1 MDLLQK
7 CAVAFDR
14 LTGYQYRFTLGRKG
28 KLKEIVLGFGETD
41 FHHLAGLHKLKD
53 INIARDNRQTVF
65 RDILSGRITYQT
77 IEKSAFVHE
86 SHLRLETFQF
96 IEDLLDGDQLVFRF
110 NKKVLPYSAIDGD
123 FLLKM
128 GDGIALNISF
138 LFIDKEDCGNYF
150 CRSFFPME
158 RTDYTKNQMQYTLL
172 KKEKINLNT
181 GETIVQYDRLTP
193 KTTKKRGGGCRE
205 IDSLKQG
212 RL

>member
-138 LFIDKEDCGNYF
+138 LFIDKENCGNYF

-172 KKEKINLNT
+172 KKREN
-181 GETIVQYDRLTP
+181 QP
-193 KTTKKRGGGCRE
+193 KHW
-205 IDSLKQG
+205 
-212 RL
+212 

>member
-1 MDLLQK
+1 M
-7 CAVAFDR
+7 
-14 LTGYQYRFTLGRKG
+14 
-28 KLKEIVLGFGETD
+28 
-41 FHHLAGLHKLKD
+41 
-53 INIARDNRQTVF
+53 
-65 RDILSGRITYQT
+65 
-77 IEKSAFVHE
+77 
-86 SHLRLETFQF
+86 
-96 IEDLLDGDQLVFRF
+96 LDGDQLVFRF

-193 KTTKKRGGGCRE
+193 KTTKKEEGLSGNR
-205 IDSLKQG
+205 
-212 RL
+212 

>member
-1 MDLLQK
+1 M
-7 CAVAFDR
+7 
-14 LTGYQYRFTLGRKG
+14 
-28 KLKEIVLGFGETD
+28 
-41 FHHLAGLHKLKD
+41 
-53 INIARDNRQTVF
+53 F

-193 KTTKKRGGGCRE
+193 KTTKKEEGLSGNR
-205 IDSLKQG
+205 
-212 RL
+212 

>member
-1 MDLLQK
+1 MRFQQAPYRIADVVALLFILHGNTSFGSL
-7 CAVAFDR
+7 APIIP
-14 LTGYQYRFTLGRKG
+14 YRSCK
-28 KLKEIVLGFGETD
+28 
-41 FHHLAGLHKLKD
+41 H
-53 INIARDNRQTVF
+53 
-65 RDILSGRITYQT
+65 Y
-77 IEKSAFVHE
+77 
-86 SHLRLETFQF
+86 LRLETFQF

-138 LFIDKEDCGNYF
+138 LFIDKENCGNYF

-193 KTTKKRGGGCRE
+193 KTTKKEEG
-205 IDSLKQG
+205 
-212 RL
+212 